1 MSFIGVAT
9 CLNPDLEAD
18 IIRTIESDSL
28 PLQVIRRCRD
38 ATELLSIAKAHLV
51 QLVAVD
57 TEMLELEGAT
67 VQELAAE
74 NVAIIAFAPL
84 EDVDQLNS
92 RGGISVLAKAD
103 PRVEEPE
110 QSEAARLLGQM
121 MSTLMPP
128 PPPNPREEFGT
139 ENADLAGS
147 VGQII
152 AFWGPVGAPGKST
165 LALNIASRLRN
176 YGRVLLVDADTVE
189 SSLVQMLGIAL
200 DTSGVVTGCRLAE
213 QGKLKPES
221 FPQLVTRVGFGV
233 DLLTGLTKAERWREV
248 GQHALSALLEMAR
261 INYRWILV
269 DLASGADDQSDLLA
283 AMGPTR
289 YGAALGTFD
298 VADLVVEVGLAD
310 PVGIRR
316 LLVNHN
322 WAREQELWSC
332 PTLAVVNRGRASVG
346 GANWRNSIVRVVAAS
361 VPNLPVVVVREAG
374 EDFDRALV
382 AACDVMT
389 ANPHAGV
396 LEDLEGLQNEI
407 YKQLGLLPRRG
418 SGRKKLRENKLLK
431 FKRGEQKEPENE

>member
-1 MSFIGVAT
+1 MSFLGVAT

-18 IIRTIESDSL
+18 IIRAIESDSL
-28 PLQVIRRCRD
+28 PLQIVRRCRD

-67 VQELAAE
+67 IQELAAE

-84 EDVDQLNS
+84 EDVDQFNS

-103 PRVEEPE
+103 PRIEQPE
-110 QSEAARLLGQM
+110 QSEAARLLEQM

-128 PPPNPREEFGT
+128 PPPNPREEFRQDHA
-139 ENADLAGS
+139 ELAGS
-147 VGQII
+147 IGQII
-152 AFWGPVGAPGKST
+152 AFWGAVGAPGKTT
-165 LALNIASRLRN
+165 LALNIASRLR
-176 YGRVLLVDADTVE
+176 YFGRVLLVDADTVE
-189 SSLVQMLGIAL
+189 PSLAQMLGIAL

-213 QGKLKPES
+213 QGKLKPDL

-269 DLASGADDQSDLLA
+269 DLASGAEDQSDLLA
-283 AMGPTR
+283 SMGPPR
-289 YGAALGTFD
+289 YGAALGAFD

-322 WAREQELWSC
+322 WAVAQEMWNC

-346 GANWRNSIVRVVAAS
+346 GANWRNSIAHVVSATVAD
-361 VPNLPVVVVREAG
+361 LPVALVREAE

-389 ANPHAGV
+389 VNPHAAV
-396 LEDLEGLQNEI
+396 LDDLEGLRNEI
-407 YKQLGLLPRRG
+407 FKQLGLLPRRG
-418 SGRKKLRENKLLK
+418 SGRKKFRERKLVKFLRH
-431 FKRGEQKEPENE
+431 EQKEVKQ